1 VVLRC
6 SLSAMS
12 RRCCLPQTVRIVDGN
27 VVLRLIRTDGQSM
40 DEFNEQEEDPASD
53 EPPRFQSLLALPK

>member
-1 VVLRC
+1 
-6 SLSAMS
+6 MS